1 MVPGWNSLGM
11 RWECLSIGKISP
23 SPFLPALLRHRAG
36 FVLDTHL
43 PMGSPCDI
51 RRSLECDEEEVVTGG
66 VAPTLGSSLLG
77 RGQDGVH

>member
-1 MVPGWNSLGM
+1 M

-66 VAPTLGSSLLG
+66 VAPTLGSPLLG